1 VSDAFFRALAR
12 DASAR
17 YPKSYSWA
25 RRFAFGK
32 LTGDPAFRHLLT
44 RGLIPSGAR
53 VLDLGCGQ
61 GLIAALF
68 AAARKAR
75 MDGKW
80 PADWSPVPDAIVLHG
95 IDLMARDI
103 ERARQANGSGA
114 RFTCGDIRSA
124 DFGSADVV
132 VILDV
137 LHYIDY
143 AAQEEVLR
151 RVRSAL
157 GPGGVL
163 LLRVGD
169 ESPSLRFK
177 YTVWVDR
184 AVMALRGH
192 RLERLYCKPRAQW
205 IEQLEALGFSVDAAP
220 MSEGTAFANVLLVAR
235 YHGGQGTSDNE
246 L

>member
-1 VSDAFFRALAR
+1 MSDAFFRTLAKK
-12 DASAR
+12 AAAR
-17 YPKSYSWA
+17 YPSGDSWA

-32 LTGDPAFRHLLT
+32 LTRDPAFRHLLS

-61 GLIAALF
+61 GLMAALL
-68 AAARKAR
+68 AEARTPRVNGA
-75 MDGKW
+75 W
-80 PADWSPVPDAIVLHG
+80 PADWAPAPDPVTFRGV
-95 IDLMARDI
+95 DLMQRDI
-103 ERARQANGSGA
+103 ERAAHAAGGGA
-114 RFTCGDIRSA
+114 QFTCGDIRAA

-143 AAQEEVLR
+143 AAQDDVLR

-157 GPGGVL
+157 GPGGAL

-169 ESPSLRFK
+169 ESSSLRFK
-177 YTVWVDR
+177 YTVLVDR

-192 RLERLYCKPRAQW
+192 HLERLYCKPLAQW
-205 IEQLEALGFSVDAAP
+205 LKQLEDLGFGVEAVP
-220 MSEGTAFANVLLVAR
+220 MSEGTPFANVLLVAR
-235 YHGGQGTSDNE
+235 YHSVE
-246 L
+246 